1 MTEPILAAGAVLW
14 RRKAAVE
21 IAVVHRPRYKDW
33 TLPKGKVDKGETLFA
48 AAVREVAE
56 ETGFRC
62 ALGRPLGQVSYK
74 VGGVP
79 KTVDYFAARVV
90 DGEFT
95 ANDEVDKLRWLSVP
109 EAAERLTYDHDRAVL
124 AGFAETGPETATVLL
139 VRHGHA
145 GRRDKW
151 PGPDDER
158 PLSKTGKT
166 EAKALARLIPLFA
179 PDRVYSA
186 PNTRCVQ
193 TVRRVAEQLGVDVRM
208 EPSLLE
214 SAEQTKALD
223 CLWEIV
229 GEGGTAVVCSQGGV
243 IPDLVTGLA
252 KDSSVDV
259 GEVHSRKGSVWVLS
273 FAEDQMIGALYIRQV
288 VDA

>member
-14 RRKAAVE
+14 RREAAVE

-48 AAVREVAE
+48 AAVREVVE

-74 VGGVP
+74 VDGVP

-95 ANDEVDKLRWLSVP
+95 VNDEVDKLRWLTLP

-124 AGFAETGPETATVLL
+124 AGFAAQGPETATVLL

-158 PLSKTGKT
+158 PLSKTGKG

-186 PNTRCVQ
+186 PKARCVQ
-193 TVRRVAEQLGVDVRM
+193 TVRRVADQLGVDVRL
-208 EPSLLE
+208 EPILLE
-214 SAEQTKALD
+214 SADPTKALD
-223 CLWEIV
+223 RLREIV
-229 GEGGTAVVCSQGGV
+229 GEGGTAVVCSQGGL
-243 IPDLVTGLA
+243 IPDLVSGLA
-252 KDSSVDV
+252 EDSSVDV
-259 GEVHSRKGSVWVLS
+259 GEVRSRKGSVWVLS
-273 FAEDQMIGALYIRQV
+273 FAEDQMIGALYVRH
-288 VDA
+288 A